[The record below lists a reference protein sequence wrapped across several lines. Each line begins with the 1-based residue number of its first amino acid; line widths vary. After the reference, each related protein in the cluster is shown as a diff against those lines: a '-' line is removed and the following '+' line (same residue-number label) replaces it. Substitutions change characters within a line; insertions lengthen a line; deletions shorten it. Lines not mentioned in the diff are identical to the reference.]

1 MLKAF
6 KEWLSGQSKD
16 GTAYKKYEEYMDK
29 KQTAQDQIDLDEQN
43 AAKEYA
49 EQWLKE
55 KTIKEYARWMKSQN
69 PDKSKSDQ
77 RNIKGS
83 LKAMNKGGMPKKN
96 FSKPGSY
103 SSAYN
108 KGGMGKAK
116 VGHTDYRKGGMI
128 YTTKNK

>member
-16 GTAYKKYEEYMDK
+16 GTAYKKYEEYIKK
-29 KQTAQDQIDLDEQN
+29 KQDAQDQKDLKDQN
-43 AAKEYA
+43 AEDAYA

-55 KTIKEYARWMKSQN
+55 KTVKEYARWMKSQK

-83 LKAMNKGGMPKKN
+83 LKDLNRGGLMKT
-96 FSKPGSY
+96 
-103 SSAYN
+103 
-108 KGGMGKAK
+108 
-116 VGHTDYRKGGMI
+116 GHIDYRKGGMV
-128 YTTKNK
+128 YTTKNT